1 MVSKALSFAPV
12 DRYRTTNDLRQ
23 AIEEAM
29 VAARLVPGAVAVG
42 ERAFQARP
50 ERLGDGVVEASGHA
64 ACALGSA
71 VGRAEIALGSAQVPV
86 GDQQLERWDTSRA
99 PPPQVTHR
107 VGDIGH
113 HRRCHV
119 VVHVR
124 TNQTSAAEV
133 EDVREAAPSLLC
145 RDVSVM
151 RHACSHGRKT
161 TAGW

>member
-1 MVSKALSFAPV
+1 
-12 DRYRTTNDLRQ
+12 
-23 AIEEAM
+23 M